1 MRYSMIIEEERRK
14 AGKRVE
20 SNKLSQNSK
29 MNGPLKFVEKDEM
42 NRIKRKGKKQILK
55 NQNETDCENIRKQ

>member
-14 AGKRVE
+14 AGRRVE
-20 SNKLSQNSK
+20 SKKLSQNSK